1 MPNQPSHDERQ
12 QQLRRELRRRGL
24 PRAYVERFLSEL
36 DDHYADLVEERST
49 SMGAAR
55 KLQTIEDNQNELQQR
70 LGEPAQLAVFAAEQ
84 YRARSFW
91 GRHRVLT
98 FIISPL
104 PLAGVLWIAVA
115 TGIVWTGMGI
125 VYACEHWLGI
135 AQDTWQPQDHL
146 WGQAAMMVFVSWL
159 IIVFPPLT
167 VAALLCR
174 TARRNAVSWRWPI
187 VACTLLA
194 LVLGFLNVGYRVAIA
209 PNDGRLVLGI
219 NFESSAQWVLLSY
232 LPRFAVALG
241 IGLLLIK
248 RAQCQ
253 MELDA

>member
-1 MPNQPSHDERQ
+1 MANPPSRDA
-12 QQLRRELRRRGL
+12 LRTALEQRGL
-24 PRAYVERFLSEL
+24 PLMYIERLLGKL
-36 DDHYADLVEERST
+36 DDHYTDLVEERRA

-55 KLQTIEDNQNELQQR
+55 KLQTIEDEQTELQQR
-70 LGEPAQLAVFAAEQ
+70 IGEPAQLAVFAAEQ

-98 FIISPL
+98 FVIGPL
-104 PLAGVLWIAVA
+104 PLAFVLWIAVA

-125 VYACEHWLGI
+125 AYACEQWLGLT
-135 AQDTWQPQDHL
+135 QDTWQPQYHL

-167 VAALLCR
+167 AAALLCR
-174 TARRNAVSWRWPI
+174 TARRNAVNWRWPI

-194 LVLGFLNVGYRVAIA
+194 LVIGFLNVGYRVAIA

-232 LPRFAVALG
+232 LPKFAVALG

-248 RAQCQ
+248 RAQWQ
-253 MELDA
+253 MKLDA